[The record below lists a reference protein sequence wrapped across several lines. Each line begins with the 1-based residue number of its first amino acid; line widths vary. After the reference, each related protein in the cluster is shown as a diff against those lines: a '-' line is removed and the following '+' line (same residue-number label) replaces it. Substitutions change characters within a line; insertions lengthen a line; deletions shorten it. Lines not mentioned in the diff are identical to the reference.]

1 MRKKIIDFLLNLN
14 FKERR
19 RFYNMKYIP
28 LIYVAFLTV
37 ILLTYPNYDAH
48 GYDFMNYGVKFLFP
62 IFGVFA
68 FYDGIFDNIPYAL
81 NLHSILAVIFD
92 ILCVVIIINHPH
104 EK

>member
-1 MRKKIIDFLLNLN
+1 MIKKVIELILNLN

-28 LIYVAFLTV
+28 LIYLAFLTV

-48 GYDFMNYGVKFLFP
+48 GDDVLNYGVKILFP
-62 IFGVFA
+62 IFGAFA
-68 FYDGIFDNIPYAL
+68 LYDGIFDNRPYMV

-92 ILCVVIIINHPH
+92 ILCVVIIINPPH
-104 EK
+104 KK